1 MNILDQLDV
10 VTVNGGKFD
19 VVLQDGMP
27 KVYHPTSGDVD
38 LSLPGQQA
46 QHLSSGYHFV
56 TSAHMHR
63 NLVGKAAG
71 KIISTEERD

>member
-27 KVYHPTSGDVD
+27 KVYHPSNGDVD
-38 LSLPGQQA
+38 LGLPGQQA
-46 QHLSSGYHFV
+46 QRLSSGYHFI

-63 NLVGKAAG
+63 NIVGSAAG
-71 KIISTEERD
+71 KIISMEERD